1 MNIKGIWFVWKQK
14 VYPNLVEAPKEK
26 SNFVNSLKKNLNNVS
41 SKTAHFYIENWYLK
55 LPSDI
60 KHTYKSYFPN
70 KVLKG

>member
-1 MNIKGIWFVWKQK
+1 M
-14 VYPNLVEAPKEK
+14 
-26 SNFVNSLKKNLNNVS
+26 SLII
-41 SKTAHFYIENWYLK
+41 KTAYFYIENWYLK